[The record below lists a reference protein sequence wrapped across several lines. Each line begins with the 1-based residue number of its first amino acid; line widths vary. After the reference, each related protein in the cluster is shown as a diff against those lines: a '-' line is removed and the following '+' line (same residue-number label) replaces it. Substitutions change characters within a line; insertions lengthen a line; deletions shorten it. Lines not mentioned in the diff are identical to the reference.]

1 MRPECEA
8 AMYTLLIISGS
19 YINCLRLLDTAIYPL
34 FLVLT
39 HSMSA
44 KPNINL
50 SYVMACRLTS

>member
-1 MRPECEA
+1 
-8 AMYTLLIISGS
+8 MYTLLIISGS